1 MSNIKHTTTMKHTMK
16 CAVVLMFSMNVLE
29 SPAQFYTA
37 EKVGPAADTLSISTD
52 PYVRD
57 VLHET
62 KPKPK
67 VETETKKKSVFRLPL
82 PSFLTAKLG
91 NKPPTSNNGQGKVQ
105 EKGEKS
111 LEKSSKK
118 FAKQPVLPFLSASDS
133 MLLSILEKRLNICMP
148 LDYLTVT
155 SPYGYRNDPFT
166 KCQKFHDGIDLRF
179 GNGLVYSMLPGRVAA
194 VHHGNTGYGNY
205 VILDHGTLRC
215 LYGHLSEIYAKEGTD
230 VQAGTIV
237 GFVGSTGRSTA
248 PHLHIQLQRLT
259 ANNNWMSVD
268 PMPFIDQLNRQ
279 VQDFN
284 KRLAVL
290 SGKDTPIYN
299 NVGAATDEL
308 NIENLYAALKRHGI
322 KYPKIVLA
330 QAILETGAFRSRVCR
345 ENNNLFGLRHSKGYY
360 AFEHWE
366 ESVIAYRD
374 KVQYKHRDNENY
386 YSFLRRIGYSTSKD
400 YVRRVREIVN
410 QL

>member
-1 MSNIKHTTTMKHTMK
+1 MKHTLK

-62 KPKPK
+62 KSKPK
-67 VETETKKKSVFRLPL
+67 AETETKKRSVFGLPL

-91 NKPPTSNNGQGKVQ
+91 NKPPTSNNAQGKVQ
-105 EKGEKS
+105 EISEKS
-111 LEKSSKK
+111 FLKSSKK
-118 FAKQPVLPFLSASDS
+118 VVKQPVLPFLSTSDS
-133 MLLSILEKRLNICMP
+133 LLLNILERRLTICMP

-155 SPYGYRNDPFT
+155 SPYGYRQDPFT
-166 KCQKFHDGIDLRF
+166 KCRTFHDGIDLRF
-179 GNGLVYSMLPGRVAA
+179 GNGVVYSMLPGKVAA

-205 VILDHGTLRC
+205 VILDHGNLRC
-215 LYGHLSEIYAKEGTD
+215 LYGHLGEIYAKEGTM
-230 VQAGTIV
+230 VQAGAVV
-237 GFVGSTGRSTA
+237 GVVGSSGRSTG

-259 ANNNWMSVD
+259 ANNSWTSVD
-268 PMPFIDQLNRQ
+268 PMPFIEQLNRQ

-284 KRLAVL
+284 KRLAEI
-290 SGKDTPIYN
+290 SSKDTSIYN
-299 NVGAATDEL
+299 NVEAATKEL
-308 NIENLYAALKRHGI
+308 NIENLYASLKRHGI

>member
-1 MSNIKHTTTMKHTMK
+1 MKHTLK
-16 CAVVLMFSMNVLE
+16 CAVVLMLSMNVLE

-67 VETETKKKSVFRLPL
+67 AKTETKKKSVFGLPL

-91 NKPPTSNNGQGKVQ
+91 NKPPTSNNAQGKVQ
-105 EKGEKS
+105 EIGEKS

-118 FAKQPVLPFLSASDS
+118 VVRQPVLPFINTSDS
-133 MLLSILEKRLNICMP
+133 LLLNILERRLTICMP

-155 SPYGYRNDPFT
+155 SSYGYRLDPFT
-166 KCQKFHDGIDLRF
+166 KCRTFHDGIDLRF
-179 GNGLVYSMLPGRVAA
+179 GNGVVYSMLPGKVAA

-205 VILDHGTLRC
+205 VILDHGAMRC
-215 LYGHLSEIYAKEGTD
+215 LYGHLSEIYAKTGTD
-230 VQAGTIV
+230 VQAGTVV
-237 GFVGSTGRSTA
+237 GLVGSTGRSTG
-248 PHLHIQLQRLT
+248 PHLHIQLQRMT
-259 ANNNWMSVD
+259 ENNNWTSVN
-268 PMPFIDQLNRQ
+268 PMPFIEQLNRQ

-284 KRLAVL
+284 KRLAEI
-290 SGKDTPIYN
+290 SSKDTSIYN
-299 NVGAATDEL
+299 NVEAATKEL
-308 NIENLYAALKRHGI
+308 NIENLYASLKRHGI

>member
-37 EKVGPAADTLSISTD
+37 EKVCPAADTLSISTD

-67 VETETKKKSVFRLPL
+67 VETETKKKSVYRLPL

-91 NKPPTSNNGQGKVQ
+91 NKTPTSNNGQGKVQ
-105 EKGEKS
+105 KKGEKS
-111 LEKSSKK
+111 LEKFSKK
-118 FAKQPVLPFLSASDS
+118 VTKQPVLPFLSASDS
-133 MLLSILEKRLNICMP
+133 LLLSILEKRINICMP

-166 KCQKFHDGIDLRF
+166 KCQKFHDGIDAV
-179 GNGLVYSMLPGRVAA
+179 GVNGFTYNMLPGKVSA
-194 VHHGNTGYGNY
+194 VRYGNTGYGNY
-205 VILDHGTLRC
+205 VIIDYGNLRC
-215 LYGHLSEIYAKEGTD
+215 LYGHLGEIFAKKGTML
-230 VQAGTIV
+230 QAGAVI
-237 GFVGSTGRSTA
+237 GIVGSTGRSTG
-248 PHLHIQLQRLT
+248 PHLHLQLQRLS
-259 ANNNWMSVD
+259 ANNVWTSVD
-268 PMPFIDQLNRQ
+268 PLPFIHALNQQ
-279 VQDFN
+279 VESFN
-284 KRLAVL
+284 ERLAVIA
-290 SGKDTPIYN
+290 GKDSPIYN
-299 NVGAATDEL
+299 NVEPNSKEL
-308 NIENLYAALKRHGI
+308 TIENLYAALKRHGI

-330 QAILETGAFRSRVCR
+330 QAILETGRFRSRVCH
-345 ENNNLFGLRHSKGYY
+345 EHNNLFGLRHSKGYY
-360 AFEHWE
+360 SFSNWE

-374 KVQYKHRDNENY
+374 KVQYKHRDGEGY
-386 YSFLRRIGYSTSKD
+386 YSFLKRIGYASAPD
-400 YVRRVREIVN
+400 YINKVREIAS

>member
-1 MSNIKHTTTMKHTMK
+1 MVTKHTMK

-67 VETETKKKSVFRLPL
+67 VETETKKKSVYRLPL

-91 NKPPTSNNGQGKVQ
+91 NKPPTSNNAQGKVQ

-111 LEKSSKK
+111 FLKSSKK
-118 FAKQPVLPFLSASDS
+118 VVKQPVLPFLSTSDS
-133 MLLSILEKRLNICMP
+133 LLLTILEKRLTICMP
-148 LDYLTVT
+148 LDYLNVT
-155 SPYGYRNDPFT
+155 SPYGYRQDPFT
-166 KCQKFHDGIDLRF
+166 KCRTFHDGIDLRF
-179 GNGLVYSMLPGRVAA
+179 GNGVVYSMLPGKVAA

-205 VILDHGTLRC
+205 VILDHGTMRC
-215 LYGHLSEIYAKEGTD
+215 LYGHLSEIYAKEGTM
-230 VQAGTIV
+230 VQAGAVV
-237 GFVGSTGRSTA
+237 GVVGSSGRSTG
-248 PHLHIQLQRLT
+248 PHLHIQFQRLT
-259 ANNNWMSVD
+259 ANNSWTSVD
-268 PMPFIDQLNRQ
+268 PMPFIEQLNRQ

-284 KRLAVL
+284 KRLAEI
-290 SGKDTPIYN
+290 SSKDTSIYN
-299 NVGAATDEL
+299 NVEAATKEL
-308 NIENLYAALKRHGI
+308 NIENLYASLKRHGI

>member
-1 MSNIKHTTTMKHTMK
+1 MKHTLK
-16 CAVVLMFSMNVLE
+16 CAVVLMLSMNVLE

-67 VETETKKKSVFRLPL
+67 AETETKKKSVFGLPL

-91 NKPPTSNNGQGKVQ
+91 NKPPTSNNARGKVQ
-105 EKGEKS
+105 EKSEKS
-111 LEKSSKK
+111 FGKSSNKVV
-118 FAKQPVLPFLSASDS
+118 KQPVLPFLSTSDS
-133 MLLSILEKRLNICMP
+133 LLLTVLEKRLTICMP
-148 LDYLTVT
+148 LDYLNVT
-155 SPYGYRNDPFT
+155 SPYGYRQDPFT
-166 KCQKFHDGIDLRF
+166 KCRTFHDGIDLRF
-179 GNGLVYSMLPGRVAA
+179 GNGVVYSMLPGKVAA

-205 VILDHGTLRC
+205 VILDHGTMRC
-215 LYGHLSEIYAKEGTD
+215 LYGHLGEIYAKEGTM
-230 VQAGTIV
+230 VQAGAVV
-237 GFVGSTGRSTA
+237 GVVGSSGRSTG

-259 ANNNWMSVD
+259 ANNSWTSVD
-268 PMPFIDQLNRQ
+268 PMPFIEQLNRQ

-284 KRLAVL
+284 KRLAEI
-290 SGKDTPIYN
+290 SGKDSPIYN
-299 NVGAATDEL
+299 NVESATKEL

>member
-1 MSNIKHTTTMKHTMK
+1 MKHTLK
-16 CAVVLMFSMNVLE
+16 CAVVLMLSMNVLE

-215 LYGHLSEIYAKEGTD
+215 LYGHLSEIYAKEGTE
-230 VQAGTIV
+230 VQAGTVV

-268 PMPFIDQLNRQ
+268 PMPIIDQLNRQ

>member
-1 MSNIKHTTTMKHTMK
+1 MK
-16 CAVVLMFSMNVLE
+16 CVVVLMLSMNVLE

-62 KPKPK
+62 KSTSK
-67 VETETKKKSVFRLPL
+67 VETETRKKSVFGLPL

-91 NKPPTSNNGQGKVQ
+91 NKPPTSNNAQEKVQ
-105 EKGEKS
+105 EKSEKS
-111 LEKSSKK
+111 FLKSSKK
-118 FAKQPVLPFLSASDS
+118 VVKQPVLPFLSTSDS
-133 MLLSILEKRLNICMP
+133 LLLNILERRLTICMP
-148 LDYLTVT
+148 LDYLNVT
-155 SPYGYRNDPFT
+155 SPYGYRQDPFT
-166 KCQKFHDGIDLRF
+166 KCRTFHDGIDLRF
-179 GNGLVYSMLPGRVAA
+179 GNGVVYSMLPGKVAA

-205 VILDHGTLRC
+205 VILDHGNLRC
-215 LYGHLSEIYAKEGTD
+215 LYGHLGEIYAKEGTM
-230 VQAGTIV
+230 VQAGAVV
-237 GFVGSTGRSTA
+237 GVVGSSGRSTG

-259 ANNNWMSVD
+259 ANNSWTSVD
-268 PMPFIDQLNRQ
+268 PMPFIEQLNRQ

-284 KRLAVL
+284 KRLAEI
-290 SGKDTPIYN
+290 SSKDTSIYN
-299 NVGAATDEL
+299 NVEAATKEL
-308 NIENLYAALKRHGI
+308 NIENLYASLKRHGI

>member
-1 MSNIKHTTTMKHTMK
+1 MKHTLK

-62 KPKPK
+62 KPKSK
-67 VETETKKKSVFRLPL
+67 AETETKKKSVFGLPL

-91 NKPPTSNNGQGKVQ
+91 NKPPTSNNAQGKVQ
-105 EKGEKS
+105 EKSEKS
-111 LEKSSKK
+111 FGKSSKK
-118 FAKQPVLPFLSASDS
+118 VVKQPVLPFLSTSDS
-133 MLLSILEKRLNICMP
+133 LLLAVLEKRLTICMP
-148 LDYLTVT
+148 LDYLNVT
-155 SPYGYRNDPFT
+155 SPYGYRQDPFT
-166 KCQKFHDGIDLRF
+166 KCRTFHDGIDLRF
-179 GNGLVYSMLPGRVAA
+179 GNGVVYSMLPGKVAA
-194 VHHGNTGYGNY
+194 VYHGNTGYGNY
-205 VILDHGTLRC
+205 VILDHGTMRC
-215 LYGHLSEIYAKEGTD
+215 LYGHLSEIYAKAGTD
-230 VQAGTIV
+230 VEAGTVV
-237 GFVGSTGRSTA
+237 GFVGSTGRSTG

-259 ANNNWMSVD
+259 ANNSWTSVD
-268 PMPFIDQLNRQ
+268 PMPFIEQLNRQ

-284 KRLAVL
+284 KRLAEI
-290 SGKDTPIYN
+290 SGKDSPIYN
-299 NVGAATDEL
+299 NVEAATKEL
-308 NIENLYAALKRHGI
+308 NIENLYAALKRHCI

>member
-1 MSNIKHTTTMKHTMK
+1 MK

-215 LYGHLSEIYAKEGTD
+215 LYGHLSEIYAKEGTK
-230 VQAGTIV
+230 VQAGTVV

>member
-1 MSNIKHTTTMKHTMK
+1 MKHTLT
-16 CAVVLMFSMNVLE
+16 CAVVLMLSMNVLE

-67 VETETKKKSVFRLPL
+67 AETETKKKSVFGLPL

-91 NKPPTSNNGQGKVQ
+91 NKPPTSNNAQGKVQ

-111 LEKSSKK
+111 FLKSSKK
-118 FAKQPVLPFLSASDS
+118 VVKQPVLPFLSTSDS
-133 MLLSILEKRLNICMP
+133 LLLSVLEKRLTICMP
-148 LDYLTVT
+148 LDYLNVT
-155 SPYGYRNDPFT
+155 SPYGYRQDPFT
-166 KCQKFHDGIDLRF
+166 KCRTFHDGIDLRF
-179 GNGLVYSMLPGRVAA
+179 GNGVVYSMLPGKVAA

-205 VILDHGTLRC
+205 VILDHGTMRC
-215 LYGHLSEIYAKEGTD
+215 LYGHLSEIYAKEGTM
-230 VQAGTIV
+230 VQAGAVV
-237 GFVGSTGRSTA
+237 GVVGSSGRSTG
-248 PHLHIQLQRLT
+248 PHLHIQLQRLA
-259 ANNNWMSVD
+259 ANNSWTSVD
-268 PMPFIDQLNRQ
+268 PMPFIEQLNRQ

-284 KRLAVL
+284 KRLAEI
-290 SGKDTPIYN
+290 SSKDTSIYN
-299 NVGAATDEL
+299 NVEAATKEL
-308 NIENLYAALKRHGI
+308 NIENLYASLKRHGI

>member
-1 MSNIKHTTTMKHTMK
+1 MKHTLK

-118 FAKQPVLPFLSASDS
+118 VAKQPVLPFLSASDS

-215 LYGHLSEIYAKEGTD
+215 LYGHLSEIYAKEGTK
-230 VQAGTIV
+230 VQAGTVV

>member
-1 MSNIKHTTTMKHTMK
+1 MSNSKHTTTMKHTMK

-62 KPKPK
+62 KSKSK
-67 VETETKKKSVFRLPL
+67 VETETKKKSVFGLPL

-215 LYGHLSEIYAKEGTD
+215 LYGHLSEIYAKEGTE
-230 VQAGTIV
+230 VQAGTVV

-259 ANNNWMSVD
+259 DNNNWMSVD

>member
-1 MSNIKHTTTMKHTMK
+1 MK
-16 CAVVLMFSMNVLE
+16 CVVVLMLSMNVLE

-62 KPKPK
+62 KPKA
-67 VETETKKKSVFRLPL
+67 ETETKKESVFGLPL

-91 NKPPTSNNGQGKVQ
+91 NKPPTSNNAQGKVQ
-105 EKGEKS
+105 EIGEKS
-111 LEKSSKK
+111 FLKSSKK
-118 FAKQPVLPFLSASDS
+118 VVKQPVLPFLSTSDS
-133 MLLSILEKRLNICMP
+133 LLLTVLEKRLTICMP
-148 LDYLTVT
+148 LDYLNVT
-155 SPYGYRNDPFT
+155 SPYGYRQDPFT
-166 KCQKFHDGIDLRF
+166 KCRTFHDGIDLRF
-179 GNGLVYSMLPGRVAA
+179 GNGVVYSMLPGKVAA

-205 VILDHGTLRC
+205 VILDHGTMRC
-215 LYGHLSEIYAKEGTD
+215 LYGHLSEIYAKEGTM
-230 VQAGTIV
+230 VQAGAVV
-237 GFVGSTGRSTA
+237 GVVGSSGRSTG

-259 ANNNWMSVD
+259 ANNSWTSVD
-268 PMPFIDQLNRQ
+268 PMPFIEKLNRQ

-284 KRLAVL
+284 KRLAEI
-290 SGKDTPIYN
+290 SSNDTSIYN
-299 NVGAATDEL
+299 NVEAATKEL
-308 NIENLYAALKRHGI
+308 NIENLYASLKRHGI